1 MGGSVSIK
9 GFIYQTIISVISNF
23 EDSDWDYCQVEP
35 EKGDE
40 KTDILFWKGDVPIKA
55 IQVKSS
61 QNYFSATN
69 AKSWLEKMVKGL
81 NGCNEYHLILIGNG
95 EPKLNEYKKNIVID
109 PEIALKNK
117 GSLLIDLLPYQEK
130 YLRSPLENELRKF
143 YERLGYIIKQEH
155 IEVLTGVILYS
166 FLEFSVIQKK
176 VSRDEFSDMLV
187 NWAKTILP
195 LSFRQV
201 NESDLRVYLYN
212 ENNETFNVEEEAK
225 TIKINALQRL
235 INQSNEEIIT
245 NFEICKRHIF
255 KPQIAQNNVEKKGNK
270 DFQLANAVFNTL
282 YKSVKISDEIQS
294 ALERYISE
302 EFNEVVERSFFSV
315 GNLREAQV
323 LFEYKISG
331 TKEEE
336 EKYYAIYALYRA
348 FTKREQLKDLNNLIE
363 FGRCITLVLKNEGK
377 TFDEDIDVLLE
388 IPSDIEFIEKSD
400 FPNISIHSL
409 MEEFLGAKIISEI
422 FEIKSNHLVDQYQ
435 FSPFQFD
442 VMATPRNIGLTFL
455 RDQTDFE
462 DNKRRYNKLLSGFQ
476 DFELHKTDTSK
487 ILKFSFSKLNPNQ
500 TIAFPTRLFLLKN
513 DGDIN
518 LKYSIRSKHNCDNSK
533 RELSIRN

>member
-1 MGGSVSIK
+1 
-9 GFIYQTIISVISNF
+9 
-23 EDSDWDYCQVEP
+23 
-35 EKGDE
+35 
-40 KTDILFWKGDVPIKA
+40 
-55 IQVKSS
+55 
-61 QNYFSATN
+61 
-69 AKSWLEKMVKGL
+69 
-81 NGCNEYHLILIGNG
+81 
-95 EPKLNEYKKNIVID
+95 
-109 PEIALKNK
+109 
-117 GSLLIDLLPYQEK
+117 
-130 YLRSPLENELRKF
+130 
-143 YERLGYIIKQEH
+143 
-155 IEVLTGVILYS
+155 
-166 FLEFSVIQKK
+166 
-176 VSRDEFSDMLV
+176 
-187 NWAKTILP
+187 
-195 LSFRQV
+195 
-201 NESDLRVYLYN
+201 
-212 ENNETFNVEEEAK
+212 
-225 TIKINALQRL
+225 
-235 INQSNEEIIT
+235 
-245 NFEICKRHIF
+245 
-255 KPQIAQNNVEKKGNK
+255 
-270 DFQLANAVFNTL
+270 L